1 MNAYADYLMIISLP
15 PELVKEISRY
25 KRASVNAIG
34 HFEGMHSRAYIPI
47 TCQVRCKPFLAQP
60 AITRMGQRLSTMPPV
75 ELYLNGF
82 AYFSDGRS
90 VRTIYA
96 KIEMTERAENW
107 VKLLTMQMG
116 IKLQNFVPHITIA
129 RNIPVTAFNKLWP
142 NFENRD
148 FKHRFIVN
156 GLTVLH
162 RDTFAEHSEW
172 KVFRD
177 LHFGNK
183 LLAF

>member
-15 PELVKEISRY
+15 AELVKEISRY

-34 HFEGMHSRAYIPI
+34 HFEGMHSRAYIPV
-47 TCQVRCKPFLAQP
+47 TCQVRCKPFLAHP
-60 AITRMGQRLSTMPPV
+60 AISRMGQRLGTMPPI

-96 KIEMTERAENW
+96 KIEMTERAQNW
-107 VKLLTMQMG
+107 FKLLTMQMG
-116 IKLQNFVPHITIA
+116 IKLQNFIPYITVA

-148 FKHRFIVN
+148 FQRRFIVN
-156 GLTVLH
+156 GLTVLS
-162 RDTFAEHSEW
+162 RDTFAEHPEW
-172 KVFRD
+172 KIFRE